1 MGKIQVQGTR
11 IMYKQLFLGVGRNP
25 TLVVGGQCQSRWY
38 SNISSVKGDV
48 CLNPTLLNDFKVS
61 EKDVAI
67 REGAS

>member
-1 MGKIQVQGTR
+1 MH
-11 IMYKQLFLGVGRNP
+11 KQLFLGVGRNP

-38 SNISSVKGDV
+38 SNISSVKEDV
-48 CLNPTLLNDFKVS
+48 CLNPTILNDFKVS